1 MSEEGA
7 DLPHEVEHDHA
18 TAPDGS
24 TPAVVGSAIVK
35 LASSNS
41 ESVGEMASET
51 SNTGSKPASPALL
64 HAGEDSNTESKIAS
78 PVVFHAGEDNTG
90 SKLSSPV
97 VLHAGE
103 ENNAG
108 SKLASPA
115 VLHDGEDNNA
125 GSKLASSAV
134 LHAGEDNNTESKL
147 ASPVVLHPG
156 ENNRAEYKL
165 AIQAV
170 PHAGEDSTP
179 MSKLACP
186 VVLYAG
192 EGTNADSKMDI
203 SMPHVSVDSNT
214 NARFKHDSPA
224 VLYAELASQVVP
236 HAGPTVLQVG
246 EGNNIQAVPHA
257 GEDNNAGS
265 KLAMSAGLH
274 VGESNN
280 ASKFIIQAVTHAGE
294 DNNAESRLSRLGE
307 FQAGEGNNT
316 ASKHAIQAVPLAS
329 DDNNSGSKIAI
340 EAVPYAGEDNN
351 AGGSKIAMLAA
362 LHDGEDKNATSE
374 LTIQMVSNAGE
385 DNNAGSKFASP
396 AAVNADDNNVEK
408 GKNNIVGEGGDNIA
422 AGGGG
427 GGAPS
432 NTSKKLTSDGGGAYD
447 AVKDASTAVASRGR
461 GRGRGRG
468 NGKGKGVATEE
479 EKGLHIWTERERRKK
494 MKNMFST
501 LHALL
506 PRLPEKVDKSTIVA
520 EAVTY
525 IRSLEGTIKSLEKL
539 KQDRI
544 RAQQVAAGASCSRA
558 APPPPL
564 PPPAPAAPTREAIL
578 ADMVQSWNAQE
589 AIMAELRAA
598 ASAVVSGV
606 PRAVGSSSAAAAAP
620 ALAPAPALQTWSGP
634 NIVVCIAG
642 SDAFINLCTPRRP
655 GMLTRLLHVLER
667 HRINVMAATISSDQT
682 RSFFSIQA
690 RINEATPP
698 PPMLPG
704 NLRAEERYKLAV
716 GEMLHAI
723 AN

>member
-103 ENNAG
+103 GNNAG

-203 SMPHVSVDSNT
+203 PMPHVSVDSNT

-236 HAGPTVLQVG
+236 HAGPTVLQAG

-316 ASKHAIQAVPLAS
+316 ASKHAIQAVPIAS

-385 DNNAGSKFASP
+385 DNNAGSKLASP

-408 GKNNIVGEGGDNIA
+408 GKNNIVGE
-422 AGGGG
+422 
-427 GGAPS
+427 
-432 NTSKKLTSDGGGAYD
+432 
-447 AVKDASTAVASRGR
+447 GR